1 MLILIKKNLLL
12 SISLVFIYFVFNLL
26 GGERGLISWYKKS
39 RILNDLEN
47 KNNVLTSKIEN
58 LDLKKRPV
66 SAVADNTE
74 VRNASIIKI
83 KIKKNIVFKVL
94 YNKKFGLKEKNLK
107 EHFKF

>member
-1 MLILIKKNLLL
+1 MSAKGPVLKLNSNNLAITPISPFVPRGWNGSKINNKSLI
-12 SISLVFIYFVFNLL
+12 
-26 GGERGLISWYKKS
+26 
-39 RILNDLEN
+39 
-47 KNNVLTSKIEN
+47 KIEN

-94 YNKKFGLKEKNLK
+94 YNKKFGLKEKNLA

>member
-26 GGERGLISWYKKS
+26 GGERGLISLYKKS

-58 LDLKKRPV
+58 LELKNSLLK
-66 SAVADNTE
+66 DNIDIDFIETLIRDKFVFGKKGE
-74 VRNASIIKI
+74 KTYIIK
-83 KIKKNIVFKVL
+83 
-94 YNKKFGLKEKNLK
+94 YNEN
-107 EHFKF
+107 

>member
-1 MLILIKKNLLL
+1 MLILIKKNLLLL

-58 LDLKKRPV
+58 LELKNSLLK
-66 SAVADNTE
+66 DNIDIDFIETLIRDKFVFGKKIPKE
-74 VRNASIIKI
+74 VLLID
-83 KIKKNIVFKVL
+83 
-94 YNKKFGLKEKNLK
+94 
-107 EHFKF
+107 

>member
-58 LDLKKRPV
+58 LELKNSLLK
-66 SAVADNTE
+66 DNIDIDFIETLIRDKFVFGKKGE
-74 VRNASIIKI
+74 KTYIIK
-83 KIKKNIVFKVL
+83 
-94 YNKKFGLKEKNLK
+94 YNEN
-107 EHFKF
+107 